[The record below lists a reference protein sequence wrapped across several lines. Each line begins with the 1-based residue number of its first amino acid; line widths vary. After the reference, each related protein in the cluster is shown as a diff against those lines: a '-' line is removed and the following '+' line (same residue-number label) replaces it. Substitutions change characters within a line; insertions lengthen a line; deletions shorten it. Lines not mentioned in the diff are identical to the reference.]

1 MRRVTRIIICFLVL
15 ALFQTSIGIGA
26 DASLQN
32 IGNSTGKTINVRLD
46 SVPSMLDPQLA
57 VAEAEQH
64 VINNIFEG
72 LMREVNGKIE
82 NGVASSYSISQDGT
96 VYTFKLRDA
105 KWSDGKVVTAQD
117 FEYAWKRGLDPDTGA
132 EYAFLLYYIKGA
144 EEYNQGEGS
153 AENVA
158 VKAIDA
164 KTLQVTLTQ
173 STPYFLKLT
182 TSPIYMPMRAD
193 IVAKNQ
199 GGWGTQPNAF
209 ISNGPFQISKTSM
222 ETIALTKNSNYYKSD
237 SVKLDGI
244 NFIVVDDDTEAL
256 KAHRE
261 GQLDIL
267 SDLPATEVS
276 NLEKET
282 KSFRYLS
289 STGTSYYMINAK
301 KAPFNDLNIRKA
313 LSLAIDR
320 KYIIQNIAPGAK
332 AATGLVPPGLN
343 LDSGQEF
350 RTAAG
355 NYGIDPN
362 GTNIE
367 EAKQLLVKAGYPNG
381 KGFPEIELLYNTNDG
396 NKIMAEAV
404 QQMWQNNLGIKVKL
418 KEVEW
423 VTYLNTRDEKN
434 FDIARGGWMGD
445 VADPITYLEGWTSYG
460 VQNYTGWESGQFDQ
474 LVNDSYHAV
483 GAERDKILL
492 ELEKKI
498 MDEMVVIPIYYY
510 TDSALVREN
519 IQNWYVTN
527 LGYWYFGNTNIQ

>member
-26 DASLQN
+26 DGALQN

-96 VYTFKLRDA
+96 VYTFKIRDA
-105 KWSDGKVVTAQD
+105 KWSDGKAVTAQD
-117 FEYAWKRGLDPDTGA
+117 FEYAWKRGLDPNTGA
-132 EYAFLLYYIKGA
+132 EYAFLLYHIEGA

-153 AENVA
+153 AKNVA

-173 STPYFLKLT
+173 PTPYFLKLT

-193 IVAKNQ
+193 IVTKNQ
-199 GGWGTQPNAF
+199 EGWGTQPNAF
-209 ISNGPFQISKTSM
+209 VSNGPFQISKTSM

-244 NFIVVDDDTEAL
+244 NFMVINDDMEAL
-256 KAHRE
+256 NAYRE
-261 GQLDIL
+261 GKVDIL
-267 SDLPATEVS
+267 NILPVD
-276 NLEKET
+276 ET
-282 KSFRYLS
+282 WELKTGDKSFKYLT
-289 STGTSYYMINAK
+289 STGTYYYMINAK
-301 KAPFNDLNIRKA
+301 KAPFNDLNVRKA

-320 KYIIQNIAPGAK
+320 KYMLQNHVPGYK

-343 LDSGQEF
+343 LEGGQEF

-362 GTNIE
+362 GANIE
-367 EAKQLLVKAGYPNG
+367 EAKQLLAKAGYPNG
-381 KGFPEIELLYNTNDG
+381 KVFPEIELLYNTNDG

-418 KEVEW
+418 KDLEWPTYVE
-423 VTYLNTRDEKN
+423 TRHEKK
-434 FDIARGGWMGD
+434 FDIARGGWLGD
-445 VADPITYLEGWTSYG
+445 IADPIAYLEGWTSYG
-460 VQNYTGWESGQFDQ
+460 VQNETNWENDQFDQ
-474 LVNDSYHAV
+474 LASDSYYTT
-483 GAERDKILL
+483 GKERDDILL
-492 ELEKKI
+492 ELEKMI
-498 MDEMVVIPIYYY
+498 MNEMVVIPLYYY

-519 IQNWYVTN
+519 VQNWYVTN